1 MSEVATAT
9 PTQRGGRPAGC
20 EPAPSCGARRG
31 DCSLVVVLL
40 LVLPLYVDEFWL
52 RTGFAVC
59 AAVIGAVG
67 LNLLVG
73 TTGLLSLGHAFFLAV
88 GAITYVYVAGEEGG
102 TATQI
107 SGLGWPPLG
116 RNAPGC
122 PHGGAVRSALQ
133 PHRRTAA
140 RHLPRCRL
148 ARTRLHRAARA
159 EHVDLGD
166 RWLQR
171 PRHPGVLDLRL
182 PLRLRQPRVHGPG
195 RPLRAGRAA
204 LVPRAGPGRSHDLVR
219 PEPAAQP
226 PRSCA
231 ADPARQRGR
240 RRGDGRQRPGLQ
252 GARLPGLLDARRA
265 VGRALRAVHRSGG
278 AGELLVAAVRAVPRH
293 DRPGR
298 SGLGVGRRCRRRVR
312 ERAAPGVPGVRRLVA
327 LHRRAR
333 LARDRGEP
341 GGRLPLRPRDRPRG
355 ALRARR
361 TRRPRPTS
369 SQRVPPQFRGT
380 PTPPHA
386 SRSAHNPK
394 RSPTHEN
401 RSTRV

>member
-1 MSEVATAT
+1 MAS
-9 PTQRGGRPAGC
+9 
-20 EPAPSCGARRG
+20 
-31 DCSLVVVLL
+31 
-40 LVLPLYVDEFWL
+40 
-52 RTGFAVC
+52 
-59 AAVIGAVG
+59 
-67 LNLLVG
+67 
-73 TTGLLSLGHAFFLAV
+73 
-88 GAITYVYVAGEEGG
+88 
-102 TATQI
+102 
-107 SGLGWPPLG
+107 
-116 RNAPGC
+116 
-122 PHGGAVRSALQ
+122 
-133 PHRRTAA
+133 TAA
-140 RHLPRCRL
+140 SPPEFAIFGFHF
-148 ARTRLHRAARA
+148 AADNP
-159 EHVDLGD
+159 EFM
-166 RWLQR
+166 
-171 PRHPGVLDLRL
+171 VL
-182 PLRLRQPRVHGPG
+182 G
-195 RPLRAGRAA
+195 RPLRAGRAT
-204 LVPRAGPGRSHDLVR
+204 LVPRSGPGRSHDLVR

-265 VGRALRAVHRSGG
+265 VGRALRPVHRSGG

-298 SGLGVGRRCRRRVR
+298 SGLGVGRRRRRRVR

-341 GGRLPLRPRDRPRG
+341 GGRLSLRPRDRPRG

-361 TRRPRPTS
+361 TRRPRPQEFAT
-369 SQRVPPQFRGT
+369 RFATAPRD

-401 RSTRV
+401 QAPSSSSTRRDRHVSVRRWLRHQGIRWGRLQQRRGEDRARHRGQHDHARCPHRPDRRLRRTRQGHHQRPGAVLEEPEQRRQGLREVRRQARGEGPRLRDPAGRPAVRLDP